1 MPILVKGIKQCVVMQ
16 RHAIPHVPLV
26 VVASSSNRAVL
37 EVDQPSGAIYLLE
50 VNQLTRSTYGI
61 SDPS

>member
-37 EVDQPSGAIYLLE
+37 EVDQPSGA
-50 VNQLTRSTYGI
+50 TYGI